1 MEQDNNYE
9 LNLSWQQKA
18 SALLT
23 SVKNEL
29 LNDKI
34 FYTYCFIS
42 TAVIYLCSL
51 YLDFPIDYSFTT
63 YLETLI
69 QALYVTGLSWCI
81 YYYFYLILSKEKQ
94 PAKRFI
100 QKLKHLI
107 FPLYRPVS
115 VFVSMMALNLIFSN
129 HTFLKSLIPIIN
141 PFKWDLTFANIDSL
155 LHFGVAPWE
164 LTHALF
170 SNAWASLGLNV
181 AYNAWFFCM
190 WGILI
195 FFLIYKKYP
204 LVRQQFL
211 LTFALSWMILGVFFA
226 TLLSSAGPCYVELI
240 TGDEQFVPLMKT
252 LEAQSQ
258 YLTNV
263 DAGQLW
269 ALPTQQYLW
278 DEYIA
283 NANGIGSGISAMPSL
298 HVSIAV
304 LMALSIYRLNKTIGY
319 FAYAFAVIIQIGS
332 VHLAW
337 HYAID
342 GYLATLL
349 TVMLWKIVGWALRRY
364 ASYPERRE

>member
-1 MEQDNNYE
+1 M
-9 LNLSWQQKA
+9 
-18 SALLT
+18 
-23 SVKNEL
+23 
-29 LNDKI
+29 
-34 FYTYCFIS
+34 
-42 TAVIYLCSL
+42 
-51 YLDFPIDYSFTT
+51 
-63 YLETLI
+63 
-69 QALYVTGLSWCI
+69 
-81 YYYFYLILSKEKQ
+81 
-94 PAKRFI
+94 
-100 QKLKHLI
+100 
-107 FPLYRPVS
+107 
-115 VFVSMMALNLIFSN
+115 
-129 HTFLKSLIPIIN
+129 
-141 PFKWDLTFANIDSL
+141 
-155 LHFGVAPWE
+155 
-164 LTHALF
+164 
-170 SNAWASLGLNV
+170 
-181 AYNAWFFCM
+181 
-190 WGILI
+190 
-195 FFLIYKKYP
+195 
-204 LVRQQFL
+204 
-211 LTFALSWMILGVFFA
+211 
-226 TLLSSAGPCYVELI
+226 ELI

-364 ASYPERRE
+364 ASYPERSE

>member
-1 MEQDNNYE
+1 M
-9 LNLSWQQKA
+9 
-18 SALLT
+18 
-23 SVKNEL
+23 
-29 LNDKI
+29 
-34 FYTYCFIS
+34 
-42 TAVIYLCSL
+42 
-51 YLDFPIDYSFTT
+51 
-63 YLETLI
+63 
-69 QALYVTGLSWCI
+69 
-81 YYYFYLILSKEKQ
+81 
-94 PAKRFI
+94 
-100 QKLKHLI
+100 
-107 FPLYRPVS
+107 
-115 VFVSMMALNLIFSN
+115 
-129 HTFLKSLIPIIN
+129 
-141 PFKWDLTFANIDSL
+141 
-155 LHFGVAPWE
+155 
-164 LTHALF
+164 
-170 SNAWASLGLNV
+170 
-181 AYNAWFFCM
+181 
-190 WGILI
+190 
-195 FFLIYKKYP
+195 
-204 LVRQQFL
+204 
-211 LTFALSWMILGVFFA
+211 
-226 TLLSSAGPCYVELI
+226 ELI

-349 TVMLWKIVGWALRRY
+349 TVMLWKIVGWTLRRY